1 MSPQELQQGIDRLTK
16 RLGDVEALDPTTV
29 IEQHNIPHIEA
40 LAASVDEAL
49 VRTFGADTLDY
60 KRYSDAAYFDNGP
73 FNYAFPVPISQVHAS
88 LARSKA
94 RSLALLAQAIS
105 TLKERLAE
113 FGGVADALP
122 LPEDRKNFER
132 KVFVVHG
139 HDEGAR
145 EAVARFLE
153 QIGFEAI
160 ILHEQANQGRTIIE
174 KVEAHGNVGLSSCF

>member
-16 RLGDVEALDPTTV
+16 RLGDVEALDPTAV

-94 RSLALLAQAIS
+94 RSLALLGQAIS

-113 FGGVADALP
+113 F
-122 LPEDRKNFER
+122 
-132 KVFVVHG
+132 
-139 HDEGAR
+139 
-145 EAVARFLE
+145 EAMPPRCRFLK
-153 QIGFEAI
+153 
-160 ILHEQANQGRTIIE
+160 IE
-174 KVEAHGNVGLSSCF
+174 KTLSAKFLLCTVMMKVPVKQSPAFWSRLDLKRSFCTNKRIKGALSSRKSKLMGTWGLSSCF